1 MAGKKSSV
9 TKYLKEL
16 EELIPKITRKHFL
29 FIEKSANLQE
39 LEITLPQIN
48 ILSLLLHKN
57 YTMSKLSA
65 ELNLALNTVTGNIDR
80 LVRDKLVARIADK
93 KDRRVVRIKLTPK
106 GKEKIEKFLK
116 FRRKQLTKIFSNITE
131 KDRKQLVSN
140 LKSIDTILQKAKDNQ
155 L

>member
-1 MAGKKSSV
+1 MAGTKSSV

-16 EELIPKITRKHFL
+16 EELIPRITRKHFV

-48 ILSLLLHKN
+48 VLSLLLQKN
-57 YTMSKLSA
+57 YTMSELSE
-65 ELNLALNTVTGNIDR
+65 ELSLALNTVSGNVDI
-80 LVRDKLVARIADK
+80 LVRDKLVERIADK
-93 KDRRVVRIKLTPK
+93 EDRRVVWVKLTKK
-106 GKEKIEKFLK
+106 GREKIEKFLK

-131 KDRKQLVSN
+131 KDRQQLVDN
-140 LKSIDTILQKAKDNQ
+140 LKSIDTILQKAKDN